1 MLTTIMG
8 FISTYV
14 DPLSSSVL
22 SNIPQVP
29 DNLTDLEKLS
39 FNISM
44 LFPQNVVNVSSFAVM
59 LPLFQQSYAAL
70 SPQIQFDQAVLGG
83 PMSNVSVDVSGNR
96 STAKVL
102 ATDPR
107 FFSL

>member
-1 MLTTIMG
+1 MG

-14 DPLSSSVL
+14 KPLSSSVL
-22 SNIPQVP
+22 SNISQQVP

-96 STAKVL
+96 SSAKKSWL
-102 ATDPR
+102 LTPA
-107 FFSL
+107 FSL